1 LIKSFGEWPDY
12 EPPTC
17 HGAMNELIMGAL
29 IVGAAMGA
37 IALVALLALRWFL
50 APRIE
55 LLRQPTRGFQAV
67 GTELRQGPSVDTP
80 GGAKRVIH
88 LYHAGLGLVQSSAE
102 GNRSD

>member
-37 IALVALLALRWFL
+37 IALVALLALRWF
-50 APRIE
+50 
-55 LLRQPTRGFQAV
+55 
-67 GTELRQGPSVDTP
+67 
-80 GGAKRVIH
+80 
-88 LYHAGLGLVQSSAE
+88 
-102 GNRSD
+102 